1 MVEMNSKMRIGVL
14 IPARS
19 GSKGIPHKN
28 IKNYFGKPL
37 MAHSIEL
44 ALKSKYV
51 RSEDVYV
58 STDSEEYQKIA
69 TEYGAQAP
77 FLRPTNISGDL
88 STDIQCFQHFL
99 NYLEENEKE
108 LPDILIH
115 LRPTYPNR
123 SVELLDHLIELYLK
137 KKDEYDSL
145 RTVIEIDMT
154 PYKMYHIEEGED
166 GNQDLIPIFD
176 RFGYVKEPFNQ
187 CRQIFPKTY
196 VHNGCIDIIKR
207 ETIEK
212 GMMSGEYIYPYV
224 MSKEER
230 HDIDTEHD
238 FLESEKSK
246 KREEENG
253 RI

>member
-1 MVEMNSKMRIGVL
+1 MRVGVL

-44 ALKSKYV
+44 ALKSKYI

-69 TEYGAQAP
+69 IEYGAQEQ
-77 FLRPTNISGDL
+77 FLRPKEISGDL
-88 STDIQCFQHFL
+88 STDIECFQHL
-99 NYLEENEKE
+99 LKYLQENGKDK
-108 LPDILIH
+108 PDIWVH

-123 SVELLDHLIELYLK
+123 SETLLDELIEIFLREK
-137 KKDEYDSL
+137 REYDSL

-154 PYKMYHIEEGED
+154 PYKMYHIDEGED
-166 GNQDLIPIFD
+166 GKKDLVPIFD
-176 RFGYVKEPFNQ
+176 RYGLVKEPFNQ

-230 HDIDTEHD
+230 HDIDTEYD

>member
-1 MVEMNSKMRIGVL
+1 MRVGVL

-44 ALKSKYV
+44 ALKSKYI

-69 TEYGAQAP
+69 IEYGAQAP
-77 FLRPTNISGDL
+77 FLRPKEISGDL
-88 STDIQCFQHFL
+88 STDIECFQHL
-99 NYLEENEKE
+99 LKYLQENGKEK
-108 LPDILIH
+108 PDIWVH

-123 SVELLDHLIELYLK
+123 SEKLLDELIEIFLK
-137 KKDEYDSL
+137 ENKEYDSL
-145 RTVIEIDMT
+145 RTVIEIDTT
-154 PYKMYHIEEGED
+154 PYKMYHIDEGED
-166 GNQDLIPIFD
+166 GKKDLIPIFD

-230 HDIDTEHD
+230 HDIDTEYD

-246 KREEENG
+246 KREEENE

>member
-1 MVEMNSKMRIGVL
+1 MRIGVL

-37 MAHSIEL
+37 IAHSIEI

-51 RSEDVYV
+51 SNEDVYV

-69 TEYGAQAP
+69 IEYGAKAP
-77 FLRPTNISGDL
+77 FLRPKEIAGDL
-88 STDIQCFQHFL
+88 STDIECFQHFIQ
-99 NYLEENEKE
+99 YLKENDKE
-108 LPDILIH
+108 VPEIIIH

-123 SVELLDHLIELYLK
+123 SVELLDTLIELYLK
-137 KKDEYDSL
+137 KKEEYDSL
-145 RTVIEIDMT
+145 RTVVEIEMT
-154 PYKMYHIEEGED
+154 PYKMYHIDEETNEL
-166 GNQDLIPIFD
+166 NPIFK
-176 RFGYVKEPFNQ
+176 RYGEVKEPYNQ

-196 VHNGCIDIIKR
+196 IHNGCIDIIR
-207 ETIEK
+207 GEVIE
-212 GMMSGEYIYPYV
+212 GGSMTGERIYGYV
-224 MSKEER
+224 MKKEEI

-246 KREEENG
+246 KREEEYG
-253 RI
+253 RRRI

>member
-1 MVEMNSKMRIGVL
+1 MRIGVL

-19 GSKGIPHKN
+19 GSKGILHKN

-37 MAHSIEL
+37 IAHSIEL

-51 RSEDVYV
+51 NKEDVYV

-69 TEYGAQAP
+69 IEYGARAP
-77 FLRPTNISGDL
+77 FLRPKEISGDL
-88 STDIQCFQHFL
+88 STDIECFQHFV
-99 NYLEENEKE
+99 YYMRNEGKE
-108 LPDILIH
+108 VPDIIIH

-123 SVELLDHLIELYLK
+123 SVEFFDKLIELYVE

-145 RTVIEIDMT
+145 RTVVEIDMT
-154 PYKMYHIEEGED
+154 PYKMYHIDGET
-166 GNQDLIPIFD
+166 NELNPIFKKYED
-176 RFGYVKEPFNQ
+176 IKEPYNQ

-196 VHNGCIDIIKR
+196 IHNGCIDIIRR
-207 ETIEK
+207 EVIED
-212 GMMSGEYIYPYV
+212 GSMTGERIYGYV
-224 MSKEER
+224 MNKEEI
-230 HDIDTEHD
+230 HDIDTEYD

-246 KREEENG
+246 KREEEENGSG